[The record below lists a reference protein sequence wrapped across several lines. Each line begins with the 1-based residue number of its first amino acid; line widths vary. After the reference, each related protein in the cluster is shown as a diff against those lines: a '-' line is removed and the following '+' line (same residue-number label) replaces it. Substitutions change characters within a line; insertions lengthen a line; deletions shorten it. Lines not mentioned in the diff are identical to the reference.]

1 LQDWLDQLVTDLTQ
15 WVDGELMDVS
25 STSSPSACVYKQATV
40 KIHKRALDHI
50 NTRLEQ
56 IPNAPSSSLQQTSQD
71 AQSTPETAPV
81 IQMHFRRGP
90 NPLTWRQESRRKNQQ
105 DAEIFQPEVEKVHLP
120 YCQQCHYM
128 MMLAGQAPLYRT
140 VDDGVRSVYVDLERH
155 LDKVSARR
163 TTNED
168 RQRWFDRP
176 SNANYNEE
184 AQRAIQDVTQ
194 MNINVPQV
202 KAVHMVDNSDGSV
215 MANGPK
221 RLTVYRTAIW
231 PFKCVNSKC
240 KQYGKRVF
248 VQCNSLEHL
257 QSDKNFNGEVYTPQM
272 KTSDINN
279 ADIEMDP
286 VILETTVIP
295 DYCEACNRLV
305 GPHIVCPFCG
315 TRNVE

>member
-1 LQDWLDQLVTDLTQ
+1 MQDWLDQLAIDLTQ

-25 STSSPSACVYKQATV
+25 YTSSPSAYVDKQATG

-50 NTRLEQ
+50 NARLEQ
-56 IPNAPSSSLQQTSQD
+56 IPNAPSSSLQQTPQD
-71 AQSTPETAPV
+71 VQPAPETVPA
-81 IQMHFRRGP
+81 IQMRFRRGP
-90 NPLTWRQESRRKNQQ
+90 NPPTWQQESRRKNRQY
-105 DAEIFQPEVEKVHLP
+105 AEISQPEVEKVHLP
-120 YCQQCHYM
+120 YCQQCRYM

-140 VDDGVRSVYVDLERH
+140 VGDGVRSVYVDLERH

-163 TTNED
+163 TTNKD

-176 SNANYNEE
+176 SNANYDEE
-184 AQRAIQDVTQ
+184 AQRAIQGVTQ

-221 RLTVYRTAIW
+221 RLMVYRTAIW
-231 PFKCVNSKC
+231 SFKCVNPKC
-240 KQYGKRVF
+240 KQYGRRVF
-248 VQCNSLEHL
+248 AQCNALEHMQL
-257 QSDKNFNGEVYTPQM
+257 DRNFNGNVYTPQV

-286 VILETTVIP
+286 VILETTIIP
-295 DYCEACNRLV
+295 DYCDACNRLV